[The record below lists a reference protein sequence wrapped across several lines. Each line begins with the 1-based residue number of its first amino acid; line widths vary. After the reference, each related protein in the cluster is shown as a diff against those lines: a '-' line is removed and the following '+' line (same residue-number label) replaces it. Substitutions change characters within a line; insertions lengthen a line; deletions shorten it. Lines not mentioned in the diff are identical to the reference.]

1 MNLVMHLTG
10 AAAVLIMCI
19 AGLVGIAA
27 EARRPRVARPAMLV
41 LAALSLTVFS
51 VGQYLV
57 VVGG

>member
-1 MNLVMHLTG
+1 MSLMMHLTG
-10 AAAVLIMCI
+10 AAAVLIMCA

-27 EARRPRVARPAMLV
+27 EARHPQIARPAMLG